1 MDASKLLDFFNFFD
15 ETPTKSRPQEHGAPS
30 DVGKEGWKSGSAA
43 TSPMSSTVCSPTPEL
58 HTPPP
63 RRTPLQVPEA
73 RPSEVCPVEGVRKR
87 LSVRKRRSSVF
98 FQLSEMGK
106 VRNSAAVVADREKR
120 QQQNAATQTSTLLS
134 PSHRR
139 SKTESAAG
147 NISPNSVRPPKK
159 ALDLELNAEK
169 KAEAVV
175 TPKAGA
181 AAIDA
186 TRLDREAER
195 SIQHGSSVSRATPA
209 QRKGRRS
216 KACGES
222 PYGKQDGF
230 SSTTHARKGMKS
242 SPRAL
247 SDGHRC
253 RKSSTVFTDFL
264 KYLKYSNV

>member
-1 MDASKLLDFFNFFD
+1 MDASKILDFFNFFD
-15 ETPTKSRPQEHGAPS
+15 ETPTKSSPREQGAS
-30 DVGKEGWKSGSAA
+30 NDAGKEGWKSGSAA

-63 RRTPLQVPEA
+63 RRTPLEVPEA

-120 QQQNAATQTSTLLS
+120 HPRNGSTQSNTLLS
-134 PSHRR
+134 PSHRLSSSGS
-139 SKTESAAG
+139 SKTGVAAG
-147 NISPNSVRPPKK
+147 SLSPTSARPPKK
-159 ALDLELNAEK
+159 ALDLELDAEK
-169 KAEAVV
+169 KAEAAM
-175 TPKAGA
+175 TPMAGA
-181 AAIDA
+181 AATDA
-186 TRLDREAER
+186 TVLDREAKR
-195 SIQHGSSVSRATPA
+195 SIQQGSSVSRVTSA

-222 PYGKQDGF
+222 PHGKRDDF
-230 SSTTHARKGMKS
+230 PSTTHARKGVRS

-247 SDGHRC
+247 SAGHRY
-253 RKSSTVFTDFL
+253 RKSSTVFTDWKIF
-264 KYLKYSNV
+264 